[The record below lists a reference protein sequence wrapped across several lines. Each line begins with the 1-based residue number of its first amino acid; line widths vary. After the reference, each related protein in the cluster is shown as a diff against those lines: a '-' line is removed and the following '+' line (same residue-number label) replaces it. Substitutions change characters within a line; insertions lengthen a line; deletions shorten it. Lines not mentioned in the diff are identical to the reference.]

1 MYVKCYTYSV
11 KQRRVMAEEESKL
24 NIEDVVAAY
33 NQNIAELQK
42 AKAMIDKMAINEAK
56 HTVEIAERDVI
67 IDNLKQIIVNA
78 TAPQEEE

>member
-1 MYVKCYTYSV
+1 
-11 KQRRVMAEEESKL
+11 MAEEESKL